1 MKDVY
6 WSNGVIRNPEIPI
19 TDYVNPIY
27 GFMYKEKELDD
38 TSDRK
43 AETIKH
49 LLHHLMR
56 TFVRLLKMTDQQSP
70 DRSEFVEKIL
80 ERQND
85 PTEEIE
91 RTAMNIVR
99 LLNTMRE
106 YQFRENLIRSLKA
119 QIEQKKQLN
128 EEVQDLVKKVRDTV
142 QSSLQDLHAIP
153 QAPAE
158 GQPLPEGVAKQ
169 TQAIDQ
175 LMRDLERMSKGDY
188 PSLEGTSDEMET
200 VVSWCVG

>member
-1 MKDVY
+1 M
-6 WSNGVIRNPEIPI
+6 
-19 TDYVNPIY
+19 
-27 GFMYKEKELDD
+27 GF
-38 TSDRK
+38 TAS
-43 AETIKH
+43 

-106 YQFRENLIRSLKA
+106 YQFRENLIRSLMA

-169 TQAIDQ
+169 T
-175 LMRDLERMSKGDY
+175 RGKGERG
-188 PSLEGTSDEMET
+188 
-200 VVSWCVG
+200 

>member
-1 MKDVY
+1 MSTGRIEKALSGFY
-6 WSNGVIRNPEIPI
+6 
-19 TDYVNPIY
+19 YVNVGGVLRTCRARGKFRRAGMSPLV
-27 GFMYKEKELDD
+27 GDWVEVLELDGG
-38 TSDRK
+38 
-43 AETIKH
+43 EG
-49 LLHHLMR
+49 M
-56 TFVRLLKMTDQQSP
+56 
-70 DRSEFVEKIL
+70 VEKIL

-142 QSSLQDLHAIP
+142 QSSLQDLHASP

-169 TQAIDQ
+169 T
-175 LMRDLERMSKGDY
+175 RGKGERG
-188 PSLEGTSDEMET
+188 
-200 VVSWCVG
+200 

>member
-1 MKDVY
+1 M
-6 WSNGVIRNPEIPI
+6 
-19 TDYVNPIY
+19 
-27 GFMYKEKELDD
+27 GFIA
-38 TSDRK
+38 S
-43 AETIKH
+43 

-91 RTAMNIVR
+91 RTAGKLVR
-99 LLNTMRE
+99 NTMRE

-169 TQAIDQ
+169 T
-175 LMRDLERMSKGDY
+175 RGKGERG
-188 PSLEGTSDEMET
+188 
-200 VVSWCVG
+200 